1 MEQST
6 SRPEASPEKPEKPRW
21 ERPAL
26 TPLGNLKELV
36 RGVGKVSAP
45 ENDLDSQNMRKSPG
59 LG

>member
-1 MEQST
+1 MEEPT
-6 SRPEASPEKPEKPRW
+6 SGPEASPEKPERPRW

-36 RGVGKVSAP
+36 QGVGKIAASA
-45 ENDLDSQNMRKSPG
+45 NDMDATNMRKSQG